1 MLLVVYCLFLQVTP
15 AHHSSSTAL
24 RVMSY
29 YIIFFPSLDVSSAF
43 PLINVTI
50 ANNLFIMIMGVD
62 TSQANTVR
70 YGRLVKMSLRVVC
83 AIIPITAALFA
94 TNLVFIVKYGGIL
107 GLTMCYFFPI
117 ALQLKSQYECF
128 LVFGTKPGQ
137 FDGGTGNQDGRYGN
151 QQVKDKQSNL
161 ISHANDDQ
169 PVQVQEYSDS
179 HSDNDERQPLL
190 LAANNK
196 QRHPWWYNPAYS
208 TQYATVLSHPVSV
221 IVFTVLSS
229 IACGLAIASLV
240 GS

>member
-1 MLLVVYCLFLQVTP
+1 
-15 AHHSSSTAL
+15 
-24 RVMSY
+24 
-29 YIIFFPSLDVSSAF
+29 
-43 PLINVTI
+43 
-50 ANNLFIMIMGVD
+50 MGVD
-62 TSQANTVR
+62 TSQANKVR

-117 ALQLKSQYECF
+117 ALQLKSQYKCY
-128 LVFGTKPGQ
+128 LVFG
-137 FDGGTGNQDGRYGN
+137 DNGNQN
-151 QQVKDKQSNL
+151 ENSNSG
-161 ISHANDDQ
+161 SHASDDQ
-169 PVQVQEYSDS
+169 Q
-179 HSDNDERQPLL
+179 QPLL
-190 LAANNK
+190 LRQAIREDTI
-196 QRHPWWYNPAYS
+196 RHPWWYNPAYS

>member
-1 MLLVVYCLFLQVTP
+1 MLSVVYYCLFLQVTP

-70 YGRLVKMSLRVVC
+70 YGRLVKISLRVVC

-117 ALQLKSQYECF
+117 ALQLKSQYKCF
-128 LVFGTKPGQ
+128 LVFG
-137 FDGGTGNQDGRYGN
+137 NQLN
-151 QQVKDKQSNL
+151 QNENL
-161 ISHANDDQ
+161 DSVSDD
-169 PVQVQEYSDS
+169 PL
-179 HSDNDERQPLL
+179 QPLL
-190 LAANNK
+190 LRQALREDA
-196 QRHPWWYNPAYS
+196 RHPWWYNPAYS